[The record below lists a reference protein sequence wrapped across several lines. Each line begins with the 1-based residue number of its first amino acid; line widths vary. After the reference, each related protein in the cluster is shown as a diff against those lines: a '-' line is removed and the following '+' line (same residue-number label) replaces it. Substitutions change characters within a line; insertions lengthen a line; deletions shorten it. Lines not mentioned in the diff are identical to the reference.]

1 MIRSRLLHILL
12 LTTCVPTCLMAQS
25 VSDSTS
31 THKMGNMTGRVRQL
45 DEVVI
50 VGYGR
55 QRKGDVSGAVT
66 TVRTDDMR
74 QVADASFNRQLEGLA
89 AGLQVSTT
97 SGEPGGGVSLRIR
110 GGSSIE
116 GGNEPLYV
124 IDGFPVYS
132 TVVSASAVSGAPL
145 NPLSM
150 LASGDIASITVLK
163 DAAAT
168 AIYGSR
174 AANGVIIVT
183 TKSGQSGK
191 PKIAYQA
198 SVGVQTLAKRIDL
211 LDARQFASLRNEALY
226 DANPALGAHQYLSA
240 DEIAALGGGTD
251 WQREAFRSALTTD
264 HHLSVSGGT
273 RQTRYHVSGNYYLQ
287 EGILRHT
294 DFSRLATRVNL
305 QSQLNS
311 RLATGINLSMA
322 QTGGRL
328 APEGIIT
335 SLLLMPPTAT
345 VYDKVRGGYTL
356 RNPFENIF
364 ANPIASLLEQT
375 NTSRSFKL
383 LGTAFAE
390 YTFLP
395 QLKLKVMLGV
405 DYQSGHER
413 RYIPSTIYEGK
424 AAGGI
429 ASVGTSEHR
438 SWLNENTLTYTATVA
453 RKHRLEALLGL
464 TQQETKVEWVRT
476 GASNFVS
483 DKLSYNNL
491 ESGAVVTTPY
501 SYATRNALI
510 STFARLNYQF
520 DHRYFLTAS
529 LRADGSSRFGAKNK
543 WGWFPSV
550 GASWDV
556 SRESFFGP
564 ISHIVSQFK
573 LRTSYGLTGNQEI
586 GNEQSLAT
594 LSAVAYQFGGIH
606 VKGFAPDRVGNGR
619 LGWESTSQF
628 DLGLDIGLWNNRFSL
643 SLDYYHKRTRDLLL
657 NVEIPWTSGFQTSL
671 QNYGTVVNR
680 GFELALQ
687 SHNEWGKMRWDADFN
702 FSLNR
707 NKVVQLG
714 GNAPRYISGLYYILQ
729 VGQPLGTFY
738 GAATDGILQPG
749 EDQGRGALTGNANPK
764 AGDRLYRD
772 VNGDGKFTVSADRTI
787 IGSAQPD
794 FICSLSNRLAY
805 GSFDVSFMLTA
816 SVGNDVLNLNRQ
828 ALEVFSGQQNAAASA
843 AERWTTSH
851 PSLTMPR
858 AKLDPAPVFSDR
870 SVEGGSYLRVR
881 TVTLGYT
888 LPAGFA
894 RKLHIGGL
902 RWYVSATNLLTL
914 TGYSGYDPAVTTA
927 ANAVD
932 QATDLG
938 IYPTSRT
945 CSIGFSLQF

>member
-1 MIRSRLLHILL
+1 MIRSKLLYILL
-12 LTTCVPTCLMAQS
+12 LTACVPTCLRAQS
-25 VSDSTS
+25 ASDSLSKHRTAPWID
-31 THKMGNMTGRVRQL
+31 RPQLL

-55 QRKGDVSGAVT
+55 QRKGDVSGAVS
-66 TVRTDDMR
+66 TVRTGDMR
-74 QVADASFNRQLEGLA
+74 QVADASFNNQLEGVA
-89 AGLQVSTT
+89 AGLQVTTT
-97 SGEPGGGVSLRIR
+97 SGEPGGSVSLRIR
-110 GGSSIE
+110 GGSSVQ

-124 IDGFPVYS
+124 IDGFPIYS
-132 TVVSASAVSGAPL
+132 TTIGASAVSGALL
-145 NPLSM
+145 NPLSG
-150 LASGDIASITVLK
+150 LNPADVASVTVLK

-174 AANGVIIVT
+174 AANGVIIIT
-183 TKSGQSGK
+183 TKTGQAGK
-191 PKIAYQA
+191 SKIAYQA
-198 SVGVQTLAKRIDL
+198 SVGIQSLAKRIDL
-211 LDARQFASLRNEALY
+211 LNARQFASLRNEALY
-226 DANPALGAHQYLSA
+226 DAKPALGTHQYLS
-240 DEIAALGGGTD
+240 DSEIAALDEGTD
-251 WQREAFRSALTTD
+251 WQKAAFRSALTTD
-264 HHLSVSGGT
+264 HQLSISGGNSL
-273 RQTRYHVSGNYYLQ
+273 TRYHVSGNYYKQ

-294 DFSRLATRVNL
+294 DFQRLATRVNL
-305 QSQLNS
+305 QSRLNS
-311 RLATGINLSMA
+311 RLSTGVNLSLA
-322 QTGGRL
+322 QTKGQL
-328 APEGIIT
+328 APSGIIT

-345 VYDKVRGGYTL
+345 IYDQTAGGYTL

-375 NTSRSFKL
+375 NTARTFKL

-390 YTFLP
+390 YAFLP
-395 QLKLKVMLGV
+395 QLQLKVMLGV

-429 ASVGTSEHR
+429 ASVGSTENR
-438 SWLNENTLTYTATVA
+438 SWINENTLTYTTSFAQ
-453 RKHRLEALLGL
+453 RHRLEVLLGL

-476 GASNFVS
+476 GASHFVS

-520 DHRYFLTAS
+520 DHRYFLTAT

-550 GASWDV
+550 GASWDA
-556 SRESFFGP
+556 SHESFFQP
-564 ISHIVSQFK
+564 FSRVINQFK
-573 LRTSYGLTGNQEI
+573 LRTSYGITGNQEI

-594 LSAVAYQFGGIH
+594 LSAVAYQFGGTN
-606 VKGFAPDRVGNGR
+606 VKGFAPDRISNRR

-628 DLGLDIGLWNNRFSL
+628 DVGLDVSLWNNRFNL
-643 SLDYYHKRTRDLLL
+643 SLDYYYKRTRDLLL

-671 QNYGTVVNR
+671 QNYGVVLNR

-687 SHNEWGKMRWDADFN
+687 SHNEWAKLRWNADLN

-707 NKVVQLG
+707 NKVIQLG
-714 GNAPRYISGLYYILQ
+714 GDAPCYISGLYYILQ

-738 GAATDGILQPG
+738 GAATDGILQSG
-749 EDQGRGALTGNANPK
+749 EEQSKGALTGNATPK

-787 IGSAQPD
+787 IGNAQPD
-794 FICSLSNRLAY
+794 FIVSLSNRFNY
-805 GSFDVSFMLTA
+805 GHFDLSFMFTA
-816 SVGNDVLNLNRQ
+816 SVGNGILNLNRQ
-828 ALEVFSGQQNAAASA
+828 ALEVFSGQQNAAISA
-843 AERWTTSH
+843 AERWTTDH
-851 PSLTMPR
+851 PSLTIPR

-870 SVEGGSYLRVR
+870 SVEDGSYLRLR
-881 TVTLGYT
+881 TLTLGYS
-888 LPAGFA
+888 LPARYA
-894 RKLHIGGL
+894 QKLHLSGL
-902 RWYVSATNLLTL
+902 RCYVSGTNLLTF
-914 TGYSGYDPAVTTA
+914 TGYSGYDPAVTTVS
-927 ANAVD
+927 NAVD
-932 QATDLG
+932 QGTDQG

-945 CSIGFSLQF
+945 CSFGISLQF